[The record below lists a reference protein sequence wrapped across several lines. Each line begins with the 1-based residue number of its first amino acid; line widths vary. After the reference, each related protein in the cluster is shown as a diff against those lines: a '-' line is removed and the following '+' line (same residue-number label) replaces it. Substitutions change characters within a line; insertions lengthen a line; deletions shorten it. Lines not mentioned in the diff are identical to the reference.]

1 MKWSAARIAEI
12 TNGQPVGEAEITTIA
27 TDTRSLEPGSLF
39 VALRGDRFDGHDYLE
54 AAMEAGAAALL
65 VEEPA
70 TIEPRIEVSDTLLAL
85 RQLAA
90 DYRRSLTVAHAI
102 GITGSTG
109 KTSCKDL
116 LASALGVGTWA
127 SPQSFNNEVGVPL
140 TVLSAPADTE
150 VLVVEVGSRGV
161 GHIRDLIDVVLPHV
175 AVITGIGASHL
186 ATLGDVDTVRI
197 AKWELVEGLNP
208 GGIAI
213 LPAEDGTLS
222 EWAARDG
229 ISVQTFG
236 EQGDVRIE
244 GLELDAMARPSFV
257 LEAGGERV
265 GLKLSMA
272 GAHQARNA
280 AAAAAA
286 GLALGR
292 ALPDLAAGL
301 ELAHGSAWRMEVTPG
316 PFTVVNDAYNANPDS
331 MAAALQSV
339 AAMPGRHLAV
349 LGLMAELGEA
359 APAAHRSAGRLARQ
373 LGYVAVVVVGEDPGI
388 SEGAGDIVY
397 PVPDAAAAR
406 LLVAELIDEGDVLLI
421 KASRAV
427 GLERLAG
434 ELVS

>member
-1 MKWSAARIAEI
+1 MRWSTDRIAEI
-12 TNGQPVGEAEITTIA
+12 TSGQAVGEAEITTIA
-27 TDTRSLEPGSLF
+27 TDTRSLKPGSLF

-54 AAMEAGAAALL
+54 AAMQAGAAAVL
-65 VEEPA
+65 VEGPA

-85 RQLAA
+85 RHLAA
-90 DYRRSLTVAHAI
+90 DYRRSLTGARAI

-127 SPQSFNNEVGVPL
+127 SPRSFNNEVGVPL

-161 GHIRDLIDVVLPHV
+161 GHIRDLMDVVLPHV
-175 AVITGIGASHL
+175 AIITGIGASHL

-213 LPAEDGTLS
+213 LPAEDDTLS
-222 EWAARDG
+222 DWAVRDG
-229 ISVQTFG
+229 ISVTTFG
-236 EQGDVRIE
+236 EQGDVRVE
-244 GLELDAMARPSFV
+244 GLALDDMARPSFV

-406 LLVAELIDEGDVLLI
+406 LLIAELIDEGDVVLI

>member
-1 MKWSAARIAEI
+1 MVTSQRLAEI
-12 TNGQPVGEAEITTIA
+12 TGGVAYGEAALTGIS
-27 TDTRSLEPGSLF
+27 TDSRSLDPGSLF
-39 VALRGDRFDGHDYLE
+39 VALRGETFDGHDYL
-54 AAMEAGAAALL
+54 AAALEAGAAAIL
-65 VEEPA
+65 VDTPA
-70 TIEPRIEVSDTLLAL
+70 PFEPRIEVEDTLLAL
-85 RQLAA
+85 RAIAA
-90 DYRRSLTVAHAI
+90 DYRSSLTTARAV

-127 SPQSFNNEVGVPL
+127 SPRSFNNEVGVPL
-140 TVLSAPADTE
+140 TVLSAPMDTE
-150 VLVVEVGSRGV
+150 ILVLEVGSRGV
-161 GHIRDLIDVVLPHV
+161 GHISNLIEVVRPDI

-186 ATLGDVDTVRI
+186 ATLGDVETVRH
-197 AKWELVEGLNP
+197 AKWELVEGLNA
-208 GGIAI
+208 GGMAI
-213 LPAEDGTLS
+213 LPAEDRTLA
-222 EWAARDG
+222 EWAERDG
-229 ISVQTFG
+229 VAVQSFG
-236 EQGDVRIE
+236 EGGDVRVE
-244 GLELDAMARPSFV
+244 GLALDEMARPSFV

-339 AAMPGRHLAV
+339 AAMPGRHVAV

-359 APAAHRSAGRLARQ
+359 APAAHRSVGRLARQ
-373 LGYVAVVVVGEDPGI
+373 LGYAAVVVVGEDPGI
-388 SEGAGDIVY
+388 AEGAGDIVRA
-397 PVPDAAAAR
+397 VSDARAAR
-406 LLVAELIDEGDVLLI
+406 LLITELVDEGDVVLV
-421 KASRAV
+421 KASRSV
-427 GLERLAG
+427 GLEGLAG

>member
-1 MKWSAARIAEI
+1 MRWSTDRIAEV
-12 TNGQPVGEAEITTIA
+12 TSGRAVGAAEITTIA

-54 AAMEAGAAALL
+54 DAMTAGAAAVL

-70 TIEPRIEVSDTLLAL
+70 TIEPRVEVSNTLLAL
-85 RQLAA
+85 RHLAA
-90 DYRRSLTVAHAI
+90 DYRSALTGARAV

-116 LASALGVGTWA
+116 LASVLGVGTWA
-127 SPQSFNNEVGVPL
+127 SPKSFNNEVGVPL
-140 TVLSAPADTE
+140 TVLSAPANTE

-161 GHIRDLIDVVLPHV
+161 GHIRDLIDVVLPDV

-197 AKWELVEGLNP
+197 AKWELAEGLNP

-213 LPAEDGTLS
+213 LPAEDQTLS
-222 EWAARDG
+222 DWAARDG

-236 EQGDVRIE
+236 ERGDVRIE
-244 GLELDAMARPSFV
+244 GLELDDLARPSFV

-265 GLKLSMA
+265 GLRLPMA

-301 ELAHGSAWRMEVTPG
+301 ELARGSAWRMEVTPG
-316 PFTVVNDAYNANPDS
+316 AFTVVNDAYNANPDS

-406 LLVAELIDEGDVLLI
+406 LLVAELIDDGDVVLI

-427 GLERLAG
+427 GLEGLAG